1 MGFENFGKVSYTSET
16 KSAAF
21 VDYLGQGKVMAT
33 RCKSCGTL
41 YFPPKMDCP
50 SCLKS
55 DTEWVEVKNPGKL
68 IAYSVVNYGPAGFE
82 EDAPYIIAV
91 AEFGGGV
98 RIFSRL
104 SKDIK
109 EADTRPD
116 MKLKVV
122 VAKLAGDRISYEFQK
137 A

>member
-1 MGFENFGKVSYTSET
+1 MGFETFGKVSFTSET

-33 RCKSCGTL
+33 RCKSCSTT

-91 AEFGGGV
+91 AEFGDGV

-109 EADTRPD
+109 EADTKPD

>member
-1 MGFENFGKVSYTSET
+1 MGFENFGKVSFTAET
-16 KSAAF
+16 KVAAF

-91 AEFGGGV
+91 AEFGDGV

-109 EADTRPD
+109 EADTKPE